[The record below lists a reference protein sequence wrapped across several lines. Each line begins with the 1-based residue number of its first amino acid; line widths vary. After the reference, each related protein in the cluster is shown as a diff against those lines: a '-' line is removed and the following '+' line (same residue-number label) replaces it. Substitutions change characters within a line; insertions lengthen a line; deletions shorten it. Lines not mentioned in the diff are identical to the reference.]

1 MPMLIQVYLV
11 ESHRHGSIDDLQP
24 ASSPVG
30 AVQFIGNIA
39 QERGEEVAM
48 ELLSRFSP
56 LTHHPI
62 LGAERWEAELTSVE
76 DDSLG
81 LPSFEDASKGYRMWL
96 PAA

>member
-1 MPMLIQVYLV
+1 MN
-11 ESHRHGSIDDLQP
+11 LQP